1 LGEQKLC
8 AQSSGPGSEKAN
20 YRSNAVPIQDIL
32 TKVFSIIVCANQ
44 NRPLLAVIF
53 RAFGDTALF
62 PACCAALT
70 RTDPLIFA
78 GIGLSLFVV
87 ICTGRLFASTAG
99 NTRRSADGA
108 AA

>member
-1 LGEQKLC
+1 VL
-8 AQSSGPGSEKAN
+8 
-20 YRSNAVPIQDIL
+20 IQDIL

-44 NRPLLAVIF
+44 NRPLLAGDLSRF
-53 RAFGDTALF
+53 RRYCAL

-99 NTRRSADGA
+99 DTRRSADCA